1 MQLQREYERKQRAGG
16 FVELSNI
23 NEIAAEKAASSR
35 REMREKMRKQKREI
49 EEAKSK
55 QPSLIE
61 RYEQV
66 GRMIQ
71 FCMDYDHVADIRFSR
86 LIFL

>member
-1 MQLQREYERKQRAGG
+1 MNQ
-16 FVELSNI
+16 I
-23 NEIAAEKAASSR
+23 DEIAAEKAANSR
-35 REMREKMRKQKREI
+35 KEMREKMRKQKRDI

-66 GRMIQ
+66 PTPSS
-71 FCMDYDHVADIRFSR
+71 FR
-86 LIFL
+86 LSSKGQKNFLPVHQYFYQSILF